1 MKELLFS
8 TYFMRYILISTT
20 QNVLLHASM
29 LSMKRYLL
37 SRIQSRV
44 NNLWH
49 YNGWLWGFVETGGL
63 ELGLYNILFSGGF
76 ETYIRF
82 DPIVDIY
89 KSKLEVNIFTL
100 FIRLGGIIG
109 FCKNLLW
116 VLLLSGS
123 IVSLWKKIIPQA
135 YSTSPTSGSVISVSE
150 ISE

>member
-1 MKELLFS
+1 M
-8 TYFMRYILISTT
+8 
-20 QNVLLHASM
+20 LH
-29 LSMKRYLL
+29 
-37 SRIQSRV
+37 
-44 NNLWH
+44 
-49 YNGWLWGFVETGGL
+49 
-63 ELGLYNILFSGGF
+63 SGGF
-76 ETYIRF
+76 RTYIRF

-123 IVSLWKKIIPQA
+123 IVSLWKKIVPQA
-135 YSTSPTSGSVISVSE
+135 YSTSLTSGSVISVSE